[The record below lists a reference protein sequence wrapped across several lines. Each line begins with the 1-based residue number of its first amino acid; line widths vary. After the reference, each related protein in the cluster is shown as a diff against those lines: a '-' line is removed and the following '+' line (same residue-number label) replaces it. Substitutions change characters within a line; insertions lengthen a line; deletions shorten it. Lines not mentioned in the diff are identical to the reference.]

1 MSKHIISLE
10 FFFLEFYRS
19 YRSIVDKTLVLTFF
33 LLAGYFVHAQES
45 IITNNK
51 VKLEEIRSEAGFIH
65 PGIGCTA
72 ETLENLREGVLKG
85 QSPWVDYFS

>member
-51 VKLEEIRSEAGFIH
+51 VKYGA
-65 PGIGCTA
+65 
-72 ETLENLREGVLKG
+72 
-85 QSPWVDYFS
+85 

>member
-51 VKLEEIRSEAGFIH
+51 VKLEKYVRRPDLFIR
-65 PGIGCTA
+65 
-72 ETLENLREGVLKG
+72 VLDVLLKLWRIYVKV
-85 QSPWVDYFS
+85 S